1 MVVRTVILSSWF
13 SLLTCG
19 HIHQRK
25 IHPLVCPDEVQ
36 HMALLTPDD
45 IRKYD
50 NACDMLRNENKVKHV
65 GVINELGRLVA
76 GGFKK
81 GAPPL
86 PENEKIAMTYM
97 QMQLDF
103 KMREELDNLLGPIDY
118 IASRRTKQLIISV
131 PIGHNLVLI
140 MAEPDADDKEII
152 KKAEELFDD
161 IIISTV

>member
-1 MVVRTVILSSWF
+1 MV
-13 SLLTCG
+13 LLTS
-19 HIHQRK
+19 
-25 IHPLVCPDEVQ
+25 E
-36 HMALLTPDD
+36 D

-50 NACDMLRNENKVKHV
+50 TACDRLRNVDKVTHV

-81 GAPPL
+81 GAPSL

-103 KMREELDNLLGPIDY
+103 KMREELDDLLGPIDY
-118 IASRRTKQLIISV
+118 IASRRKKQLVISV

-140 MAEPDADDKEII
+140 LAESDADDREII

-161 IIISTV
+161 IVVSTV